1 MAADAVL
8 NTLGHAWQCLDAFPI
23 RKAVFGGLALS
34 AWDHARST
42 KDVDILFEPT
52 GLPIHT
58 ILATL
63 GAAGFRA
70 KGQSAVIR
78 VDDAE
83 FIQVLYEPPESFLPI
98 QVDLLIATSE
108 FDSQALSR
116 SVALSVPQLG
126 REVSVIR
133 CEDLIVMKLRAG
145 RLIDRADVVA
155 LLRANRES
163 LELEYLSSWLRNFR
177 LQRKFQ
183 ESWAEA
189 FPDEPSPV

>member
-8 NTLGHAWQCLDAFPI
+8 ETLGHAWQCLDTFSI

-42 KDVDILFEPT
+42 KDVDILFEPS
-52 GLPIHT
+52 GLSIHAV
-58 ILATL
+58 LAKL

-70 KGQSAVIR
+70 KGHSAVIR

-98 QVDLLIATSE
+98 QVDLLIAGSE

-116 SVALSVPQLG
+116 SVTLPVPELG
-126 REVSVIR
+126 RELMVVR
-133 CEDLIVMKLRAG
+133 CEDLMIMKLRAG

-155 LLRANRES
+155 LLRANRDS
-163 LELEYLSSWLRNFR
+163 LDFEYLSNWLRHFR
-177 LQRKFQ
+177 SQRKFR

-189 FPDEPSPV
+189 FPGERSPV